1 MAVGLA
7 YKSSSNFSQTRST
20 SGRFVMLSAAKASE
34 RARARLVFP
43 AKNRLKSRR
52 GGGTLGISG
61 WGCAAGT
68 LEPLAYT
75 RASSAKFC
83 YPILE

>member
-43 AKNRLKSRR
+43 AKNRLKSR
-52 GGGTLGISG
+52 GGGYFRNFWVGM
-61 WGCAAGT
+61 CRRDPGT
-68 LEPLAYT
+68 LSLYQ
-75 RASSAKFC
+75 S
-83 YPILE
+83 

>member
-7 YKSSSNFSQTRST
+7 YKPSSNFSQTRST

-43 AKNRLKSRR
+43 AKNHLKSR
-52 GGGTLGISG
+52 GGGGYFRNFWVG
-61 WGCAAGT
+61 MGRRDPGT
-68 LEPLAYT
+68 LSLYQ
-75 RASSAKFC
+75 S
-83 YPILE
+83 